1 MSKLLPEKGIPPPLK
16 GGYHHPTFYLFPL
29 TPPSL
34 LDYVTYLLSAGGGT
48 HGAGEE
54 DGVDDVDDAVG
65 GLDVRGHHIGVVDL
79 GRERG
84 REAGRGG

>member
-1 MSKLLPEKGIPPPLK
+1 
-16 GGYHHPTFYLFPL
+16 
-29 TPPSL
+29 
-34 LDYVTYLLSAGGGT
+34 
-48 HGAGEE
+48 
-54 DGVDDVDDAVG
+54 VDDAVG